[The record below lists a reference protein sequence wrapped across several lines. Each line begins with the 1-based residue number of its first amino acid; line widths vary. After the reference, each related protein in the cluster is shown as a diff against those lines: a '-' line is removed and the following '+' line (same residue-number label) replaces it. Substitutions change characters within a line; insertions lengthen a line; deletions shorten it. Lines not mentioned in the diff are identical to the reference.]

1 MRHLNAETRTQ
12 PKNHPKGTGQTV
24 NFSRQPTAKERIEQ
38 TNGKSVAQMT
48 QAEKNELLELLRA
61 ALLE

>member
-1 MRHLNAETRTQ
+1 MRHLNAEIGTQ

-24 NFSRQPTAKERIEQ
+24 NFSRPLTAKERIQ
-38 TNGKSVAQMT
+38 QAKPVAQMT
-48 QAEKNELLELLRA
+48 TAEKNQLLEDLRA